1 MRKNFAAGLLA
12 VALALPGATVVAQA
26 DTVPSSEGNSLLAQ
40 AEPAA
45 STPTQVVN
53 EFYKEY
59 IDFFKRGSRPDPDS
73 LYKRFLAPD
82 LFRLYLAAKNV
93 PSRQPDYD
101 YFGGD
106 LYAWIDEATVIGGE
120 TNGGYARVDV
130 LIGRD
135 SGAIGRDSHPEYVRF
150 KAKMFMR
157 LVNGEWRIDNFVY
170 NYNDL
175 FKHRYTNNIYN
186 LRNRLEKYI
195 QTNPFRNQQL
205 PESL

>member
-1 MRKNFAAGLLA
+1 MRKNLAAGLLA
-12 VALALPGATVVAQA
+12 VALALPGVTVVAQA

-59 IDFFKRGSRPDPDS
+59 IDFFKRGSEKAPES
-73 LYKRFLAPD
+73 LYKRFLTPD

-93 PSRQPDYD
+93 PTRQPDYD

-106 LYAWIDEATVIGGE
+106 PYVTIDEATVIGGE
-120 TNGGYARVDV
+120 TNGAYARVDV

-135 SGAIGRDSHPEYVRF
+135 SGTLPHGEYVRF
-150 KAKMFMR
+150 KAKMFLR
-157 LVNGEWRIDNFVY
+157 LVNGEWHIDNFVY
-170 NYNDL
+170 KSFRHTNNYNL
-175 FKHRYTNNIYN
+175 NYN
-186 LRNRLEKYI
+186 LRNRLEEYI